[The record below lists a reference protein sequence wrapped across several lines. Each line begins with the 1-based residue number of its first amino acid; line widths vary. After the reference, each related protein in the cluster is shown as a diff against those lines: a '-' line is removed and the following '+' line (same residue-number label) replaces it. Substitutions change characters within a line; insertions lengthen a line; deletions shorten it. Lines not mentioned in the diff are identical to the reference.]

1 MPMTAIQP
9 TADVWNNRFKAVALN
24 VRFLVRSQWPLAT
37 RCGHSPVAAS
47 FVHGA

>member
-24 VRFLVRSQWPLAT
+24 VVFPRRRERPLPTEA
-37 RCGHSPVAAS
+37 V
-47 FVHGA
+47 